1 MRALAFARGPFCLVY
16 SKAMIIGITGT
27 NGAGKGTVV
36 DYLKQKGFAGF
47 SVRDFL
53 YEEIDRRG
61 MPHDRT
67 STNIVGN
74 DLRAKFGAEYPVE
87 QLFLRAQERG
97 ANSVIESV
105 RATGEAQFLKSKG
118 ALLWGVDADH
128 KLRYERSVSRKSD
141 LDRVSFEKFCE
152 LEDLEYR
159 NSDPAKQNVLGVMEM
174 ADAIFYN
181 NGTQEELY
189 EQVEEALKKAGQ

>member
-1 MRALAFARGPFCLVY
+1 
-16 SKAMIIGITGT
+16 MIIGITGT

-36 DYLKQKGFAGF
+36 DYLVKEKGFKGF

-74 DLRAKFGAEYPVE
+74 DLRAAFGAEYPVE
-87 QLFLRAQERG
+87 QLFLRAQEQG
-97 ANSVIESV
+97 GNAVIESV
-105 RATGEAQFLKSKG
+105 RAVGEAAFLKSKG
-118 ALLWGVDADH
+118 ALLWGVDADQQT
-128 KLRYERSVSRKSD
+128 RYERSVSRRSD
-141 LDRVSFEKFCE
+141 LDRISFEKFRE

-159 NSDPAKQNVLGVMEM
+159 NADPAKQNVLGVMEL
-174 ADAIFYN
+174 ADTTLYN

-189 EQVEEALKKAGQ
+189 QQVEIALRAAGV